1 MKLSD
6 ESDIRKSKLKLA
18 IQYTSITL
26 VIVIILIGAFYL
38 TFSNFA
44 YKDFDST
51 LMSRAMS
58 ISTAISG
65 EEESAIENL
74 ESISEILK
82 NYNLG
87 NESIMIFDSKG
98 NIIYE
103 NVQDKFALPKNIGV
117 SFYTLE
123 GLEDEENKTVR
134 VYITKLNDTDYFLLV
149 GMNYDNLLSSLHDVL
164 VSFLL
169 IVPFIIALTIF
180 LSYRFANNAIKPI
193 EESIKMLK
201 QFTSDASHEL
211 KTPISTIKAN
221 VEVALMKDRDP
232 EYYKEKLKT
241 ILDSINRMSKL
252 IQDMLFISR
261 LDMGNYPVKLEP
273 VNIKDVFLSLNTQF
287 EGLAIS
293 KNVNLVVSTE
303 DNIQLTT
310 DKNILFEIL
319 SIFIE
324 NGIEYNKENGFVKV
338 YARKVGE
345 SVEITVE
352 DSGTGIKEQDIPH
365 IFDRFYRGEKSRSR
379 ETGGVGLGLPIAK
392 ELAKL
397 IDAAIR
403 VESKVGS
410 GSKFI
415 LILREEK
422 NGI

>member
-1 MKLSD
+1 
-6 ESDIRKSKLKLA
+6 
-18 IQYTSITL
+18 
-26 VIVIILIGAFYL
+26 
-38 TFSNFA
+38 
-44 YKDFDST
+44 
-51 LMSRAMS
+51 
-58 ISTAISG
+58 
-65 EEESAIENL
+65 
-74 ESISEILK
+74 
-82 NYNLG
+82 
-87 NESIMIFDSKG
+87 
-98 NIIYE
+98 
-103 NVQDKFALPKNIGV
+103 
-117 SFYTLE
+117 
-123 GLEDEENKTVR
+123 
-134 VYITKLNDTDYFLLV
+134 
-149 GMNYDNLLSSLHDVL
+149 
-164 VSFLL
+164 
-169 IVPFIIALTIF
+169 
-180 LSYRFANNAIKPI
+180 
-193 EESIKMLK
+193 MLK

-221 VEVALMKDRDP
+221 IEVALMKDRGP

-241 ILDSINRMSKL
+241 ILDSTNRMSKL

-303 DNIQLTT
+303 DDIQLIT

-338 YARKVGE
+338 YARKVEE
-345 SVEITVE
+345 SVEIAVE
-352 DSGTGIKEQDIPH
+352 DSGTGIKEQDISH

>member
-38 TFSNFA
+38 IFSNFA

-58 ISTAISG
+58 ISIAISR
-65 EEESAIENL
+65 EEESAIQNL
-74 ESISEILK
+74 KSISEILT
-82 NYNLG
+82 NYNLE

-98 NIIYE
+98 NIIYK

-117 SFYTLE
+117 GFYTLE

-134 VYITKLNDTDYFLLV
+134 VYITKLNDTNYFLLV
-149 GMNYDNLLSSLHDVL
+149 GMNYDNLLSSLHNVL

-169 IVPFIIALTIF
+169 IIPFIIALTIF
-180 LSYRFANNAIKPI
+180 ISYRFANNAIKPI

-252 IQDMLFISR
+252 IQDMLFLSR
-261 LDMGNYPVKLEP
+261 LDMRNYPVKLEP
-273 VNIKDVFLSLNTQF
+273 VNINDVFLSLNTQF
-287 EGLAIS
+287 EDLAIS
-293 KNVNLVVSTE
+293 KNVNLVISTE
-303 DNIQLTT
+303 DNIQLMT

-352 DSGTGIKEQDIPH
+352 DSGIGIKEQDIPH

-379 ETGGVGLGLPIAK
+379 ETGGVGLGLSIAK

-397 IDAAIR
+397 IDATIR
-403 VESKVGS
+403 VESRVGS

-415 LILREEK
+415 LILRREK
-422 NGI
+422 YGI

>member
-65 EEESAIENL
+65 KEESAIENL
-74 ESISEILK
+74 KSISEVLK

-103 NVQDKFALPKNIGV
+103 NVQDKFALPKNISVG
-117 SFYTLE
+117 FYTLE

-221 VEVALMKDRDP
+221 IEVALMKDRDP

-241 ILDSINRMSKL
+241 ILDSTNRMSKL
-252 IQDMLFISR
+252 IQDMLFISH
-261 LDMGNYPVKLEP
+261 LDMGNYSVKLEP

-303 DNIQLTT
+303 DDIQLIT

-345 SVEITVE
+345 SIEITVE
-352 DSGTGIKEQDIPH
+352 DSGIGIKEQDIPH

-397 IDAAIR
+397 IDATIR

>member
-1 MKLSD
+1 
-6 ESDIRKSKLKLA
+6 
-18 IQYTSITL
+18 
-26 VIVIILIGAFYL
+26 
-38 TFSNFA
+38 
-44 YKDFDST
+44 
-51 LMSRAMS
+51 
-58 ISTAISG
+58 
-65 EEESAIENL
+65 
-74 ESISEILK
+74 
-82 NYNLG
+82 
-87 NESIMIFDSKG
+87 
-98 NIIYE
+98 
-103 NVQDKFALPKNIGV
+103 
-117 SFYTLE
+117 
-123 GLEDEENKTVR
+123 
-134 VYITKLNDTDYFLLV
+134 
-149 GMNYDNLLSSLHDVL
+149 
-164 VSFLL
+164 
-169 IVPFIIALTIF
+169 
-180 LSYRFANNAIKPI
+180 
-193 EESIKMLK
+193 MLK

-221 VEVALMKDRDP
+221 IEVALMKDRDP

-241 ILDSINRMSKL
+241 ILDSTNRMSKL

-303 DNIQLTT
+303 DDIQLIT

-338 YARKVGE
+338 YARKVEE
-345 SVEITVE
+345 SVEIAVE
-352 DSGTGIKEQDIPH
+352 DSGTGIKEQDISH

>member
-65 EEESAIENL
+65 KEESAIENL
-74 ESISEILK
+74 KSISEVLK

-103 NVQDKFALPKNIGV
+103 NVQDKFALPKNISVG
-117 SFYTLE
+117 FYTLE

-134 VYITKLNDTDYFLLV
+134 VYITKLNDTNYFLLV

-221 VEVALMKDRDP
+221 IEVALMKDRDP

-241 ILDSINRMSKL
+241 ILDSTNRMSKL

-303 DNIQLTT
+303 DDIQLIT

-345 SVEITVE
+345 SIEITVE
-352 DSGTGIKEQDIPH
+352 DSGIGIKEQDIPH

-397 IDAAIR
+397 IDATIR

>member
-26 VIVIILIGAFYL
+26 FIVIILIGAFYL

-65 EEESAIENL
+65 KEDSAIENL
-74 ESISEILK
+74 KSISEILK

-117 SFYTLE
+117 GFYTLE

-221 VEVALMKDRDP
+221 IEVALMKDRDP

-241 ILDSINRMSKL
+241 ILDSTNRMSKL

-303 DNIQLTT
+303 DDIQLIT

-319 SIFIE
+319 SVFIE

-352 DSGTGIKEQDIPH
+352 DSGIGIKEQDIPH

-410 GSKFI
+410 GSKFT